1 MGTGVYLGFFLRQQ
15 SFPIAVNWFGNIQG
29 KMTKTCLK
37 IEKSATFEK
46 KPQFLFPSPALRG
59 NSEKRSKLWNGSSFD
74 KLAWS
79 VLDFSRDTFCAK
91 LVQERDFTG
100 SLISLQIIDTLKLKI
115 NFQYFM
121 YNPLSRD
128 YNSTEIYLKNWSS
141 WAFFSVYVWIAVF
154 FIIGIRSIEG
164 WRATT
169 RYEVTR

>member
-1 MGTGVYLGFFLRQQ
+1 MGTGVYLGVFLRQQ
-15 SFPIAVNWFGNIQG
+15 SFPIGVNWFGNIQG
-29 KMTKTCLK
+29 KMTKTCMK

-46 KPQFLFPSPALRG
+46 KTQFPLPSPTLGG
-59 NSEKRSKLWNGSSFD
+59 NPEKRSKLWNGSSFD

-91 LVQERDFTG
+91 FVQERDFTG

-115 NFQYFM
+115 NFQYLI
-121 YNPLSRD
+121 YNPLSGD
-128 YNSTEIYLKNWSS
+128 YNSTEIHLKNWSS
-141 WAFFSVYVWIAVF
+141 WAFFWCVWITVF
-154 FIIGIRSIEG
+154 FIIGIHSMEG